1 MESKQNIL
9 VTSESSNNFNLK
21 KTISLY
27 VKQWKWFILSC
38 LICLG
43 LVYLYMRY
51 TIPQY
56 AAMANIILISEN
68 DTAAPGAV
76 LNELSPFANNT
87 NAEVGDEILVFKSRG
102 VINNVAKKL
111 NLNVQYFT
119 EGRLMTIELYKSVP
133 IEINFITSDSILN
146 SVDFNFHI
154 DITSTTGFEYRIN
167 ETDLPKTMSFGESIS
182 TYFGS
187 IIVTPK
193 IKDVNRLIGNNFQ
206 IKITPIDAVTQSLRR
221 SIDVNQSIK
230 ESKSLNLYLEDPVPQ
245 KAKDILNS
253 LIYEY
258 DQYTTDLKN
267 IRAKNTADFIDSR
280 VKLIASDLVNVDDSI
295 VRFKT
300 GNKLTDVS
308 SEAGQ
313 VMSLS
318 ASNEQALVDGR
329 TQLRL
334 LNYMSE
340 SIGSNNS
347 FESIPSNLGMGDQ
360 AISGLSAQYNE
371 LLANRKRLLQSAGE
385 KNLVVVELDQTL
397 NTIRQSLN
405 QSINNAKRSL
415 SITINSLENQS
426 SKISSK
432 IFSVPGQESK
442 LRGIERK
449 QGIKESLYLYL
460 LQKREESAISL
471 TSTAPNLKIVDEAYD
486 SGSPISPNGK
496 MLYIGALF
504 IGLFIPFGVIY
515 VNDLLDTKIHNKE
528 DLENEVKNITVLG
541 EIPRVKISSK
551 IGGSL
556 LVEKHDRSI
565 LSESYRIIRTN
576 FEYVRRGR
584 HVKNYDNVVFV
595 TSTVNGEGKTF
606 FSINTALTLASS
618 NKRVL
623 LIGADIR
630 NPKINWAIKKQNK
643 DKRAEVGLTE
653 YLVDDSISVG
663 ETINTNTINDIKI
676 DIILSGK
683 IPPNPAEL
691 LMSGRLK
698 ELFDYAS
705 EQYDMV
711 IVDTAPAMLVTD
723 TLLISQYAG
732 HTIYM
737 TRAGYTEKQVLNFAK
752 ELHANNKLNGMMLVV
767 NDVNQSNFGY
777 GAKYG
782 YYGPTKK
789 KSFFKRKA

>member
-9 VTSESSNNFNLK
+9 VASESSNNFNLK

-27 VKQWKWFILSC
+27 LKQWKWFALSC
-38 LICLG
+38 FICLG
-43 LVYLYMRY
+43 VVYLYLRY
-51 TIPQY
+51 TIPEY
-56 AAMANIILISEN
+56 SATANIILISEN
-68 DTAAPGAV
+68 DKSAPGAV
-76 LNELSPFANNT
+76 LNELSPLAKNA
-87 NAEVGDEILVFKSRG
+87 NAEVEDEILVFKSRG
-102 VINNVAKKL
+102 VIKNVAKKL
-111 NLNVQYFT
+111 NLNVQYFI
-119 EGRLMTIELYKSVP
+119 EGRLLEVELYKSVP
-133 IEINFITSDSILN
+133 FEINFITSDSILN
-146 SVDFNFHI
+146 SVDFNCYI

-187 IIVTPK
+187 MVVTPK
-193 IKDVNRLIGNNFQ
+193 IKDVNEIIGNSFR
-206 IKITPIDAVTQSLRR
+206 IKIRPIDAVTQSLRN
-221 SIDVNQSIK
+221 SIDVYQSSK

-267 IRAKNTADFIDSR
+267 IRAKNTANFIDSR
-280 VKLIASDLVNVDDSI
+280 VELIASDLVNVDDSI

-300 GNKLTDVS
+300 GNKLTDVGG
-308 SEAGQ
+308 EAGQ

-340 SIGSNNS
+340 SIGPNNS

-397 NTIRQSLN
+397 NNIRQSLN

-432 IFSVPGQESK
+432 MFSVPGQESK

-471 TSTAPNLKIVDEAYD
+471 TSTAPNLKILDEAYN
-486 SGSPISPNGK
+486 SEFPIFPNGK

-504 IGLFIPFGVIY
+504 IGLFIPFGVVYIA
-515 VNDLLDTKIHNKE
+515 DLLDTKIHNKE
-528 DLENEVKNITVLG
+528 DLENVVKNITVLG
-541 EIPRVKISSK
+541 EIPRIKISSK

-618 NKRVL
+618 NKKVL

-630 NPKINWAIKKQNK
+630 NPQINLAIKKQTK
-643 DKRAEVGLTE
+643 DKKSEVGLTE

-705 EQYDMV
+705 KHYDMV

-732 HTIYM
+732 HTIYI
-737 TRAGYTEKQVLNFAK
+737 TRADYTDKQVLNFAK

-782 YYGPTKK
+782 YYGATKK
-789 KSFFKRKA
+789 KGFFRRNA